1 MPLGYTGPGDDLPRR
16 QRVQSRTGPLR
27 FHIPYCLATSAIFLG
42 PDTEQA
48 DEGAQQASV
57 LLRKTITWPGQ
68 LTEKGYYN
76 NEEGDH
82 QVKTYSFELRRTTG
96 PCPMAGKRVLM
107 DLLSFPRELVG
118 L

>member
-1 MPLGYTGPGDDLPRR
+1 M
-16 QRVQSRTGPLR
+16 
-27 FHIPYCLATSAIFLG
+27 
-42 PDTEQA
+42 
-48 DEGAQQASV
+48 

-82 QVKTYSFELRRTTG
+82 QVKTYSFELRRTTC

-107 DLLSFPRELVG
+107 DLLRFPRELVG